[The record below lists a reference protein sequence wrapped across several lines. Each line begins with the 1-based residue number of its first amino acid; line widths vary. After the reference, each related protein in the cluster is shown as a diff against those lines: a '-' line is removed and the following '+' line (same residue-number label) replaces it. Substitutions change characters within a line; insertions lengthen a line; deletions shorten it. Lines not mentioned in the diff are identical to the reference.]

1 MTKITAPVDTQGWL
15 PEKDYKALRREIS
28 RHCGKAVTIDTKRY
42 QKPRSNQQN
51 KAVMGFWM
59 SIIMEETGHHP
70 HEYDS
75 VYYGIKAKCWYIE
88 EVSKKTGEVIPLP
101 KETKGLDTVEYS
113 KFMKAFRAYVLDFF
127 GIHLPDPI
135 RTMAMI

>member
-1 MTKITAPVDTQGWL
+1 MKIAGDVDENANL
-15 PEKDYKALRREIS
+15 SEEDEKSLRREIA
-28 RHCGKAVTIDTKRY
+28 RHCRHRVTIEIKRY

-88 EVSKKTGEVIPLP
+88 EVSKITGEVIPLP
-101 KETKGLDTVEYS
+101 KETKGLDTIEYS
-113 KFMKAFRAYVLDFF
+113 KFMESFRAYVLDFF